1 MGIGR
6 DMAGDANRE
15 KEDFD
20 AGWARRWFGR
30 NNATSDGAERS
41 VEMKS
46 LRGAGRRTEDSID
59 QWRRDTPLY
68 GSGMVSE
75 SVSTDATTAVVG
87 SPVERACERVRES
100 QRQDREAGEAPA
112 GWV

>member
-1 MGIGR
+1 MGIDR
-6 DMAGDANRE
+6 DGVGDADRG

-20 AGWARRWFGR
+20 ISWARRWGRRSGR
-30 NNATSDGAERS
+30 NNPTSDGAVGS

-46 LRGAGRRTEDSID
+46 LGGRNEDSID

-68 GSGMVSE
+68 GSGMISE
-75 SVSTDATTAVVG
+75 SVSTDATAAVAG
-87 SPVERACERVRES
+87 SPVERASERLRE
-100 QRQDREAGEAPA
+100 QLRQDEAPA